1 MVAGDEHGSVRQGS
15 DLAVAEGGPLARRKP
30 IPPSRGLEPPIA
42 GDAAEPDDDLDLG
55 EEGQLAREPGTA
67 MVKLPCGGPIA
78 WRCTARGRGDVAIAE
93 VEPIVPADRSGLVR
107 EAEPVEGLV

>member
-1 MVAGDEHGSVRQGS
+1 MVAGDEHGSVREGS

-55 EEGQLAREPGTA
+55 EEAQLAREPGTA
-67 MVKLPCGGPIA
+67 MVKLLCGGPIA
-78 WRCTARGRGDVAIAE
+78 WRCAARGRGDVAIAE
-93 VEPIVPADRSGLVR
+93 MEAIVPAERLGLVG
-107 EAEPVEGLV
+107 EAEPVERLV